1 MILKKMTAS
10 FGKLN
15 NKTLELHDGLNII
28 TLPNEAGKSTWS
40 EFLLAMLYGVDTSER
55 RHAGGPVPIKE
66 RFQPWDGS
74 PMQGTVELEHEGR
87 RITIERTSTPRAPMS
102 RFAAYDT
109 DSGQPVTEL
118 DGKNCGAVLIGAER
132 SVYERSGFLRQRST
146 GLHRD
151 ASLEQ
156 RLSSLVS
163 TAEEDY
169 SYSEIDKSLNNLKN
183 RCKHNRTGLLPET
196 EQALSEVEQTLSSID
211 GYQRTLSDLQR
222 REQELLAV
230 QKGLQDQLAAW
241 QAVQTRKQRENYLTQ
256 QTVAAQATAHR
267 EALEAQCRSLPQKST
282 LSELSDAVLHLQ
294 EQTQAAVTDAALSR
308 REPPQA
314 PVFPV
319 FSGLSAKE
327 AEEKAEKDRQSAQ
340 ALLTPQD
347 AKKRSPLPLCAAILS
362 AAVFAVLALVIP
374 LPLLFVPAVLC
385 ASFVPV
391 WLYLGSRERKK
402 AALRTEENRARAT
415 ELLKPYQTDTPQR
428 LPEIAAQYAQ
438 RLTEYETAR
447 EEIRQQNDAAEAK
460 LTALGEEKS
469 RLLNRLTDYFPDC
482 DGLPAAS
489 RLLREGLAARAA
501 LEDAVRS
508 EQNALATLNLLRGSD
523 TAQEASAPADA
534 PDCVPADTREQL
546 ARNAQA
552 LDALRGELHRT
563 QGLLDALGDRVELE
577 ARQEQLL
584 ARRDTLSKRY
594 DALTLAQDT
603 LGAAYREVQSR
614 FAPLL
619 CGRAGELFYRLTG
632 GAYDRLLLDQELNA
646 LCRQTGQSVTHGAE
660 LLSCGTADQAY
671 LAVRLA
677 ICELLL
683 DDAPL
688 VLDDALLAFDDTRC
702 SLALKLLRE
711 EAETRQVLLFTCQSR
726 EAALGI

>member
-1 MILKKMTAS
+1 MIFKKMTAS

-15 NKTLELHDGLNII
+15 NETLELHDGLNII

-74 PMQGTVELEHEGR
+74 PMQGTVELEHEGQS
-87 RITIERTSTPRAPMS
+87 ITLERTSAPRAPMS
-102 RFAAYDT
+102 RFAAYYT

-146 GLHRD
+146 GLRRD

-169 SYSEIDKSLNNLKN
+169 SYSEINAALNNLKN
-183 RCKHNRTGLLPET
+183 RCRHNRTGLLPQT
-196 EQALSEVEQTLSSID
+196 EQALSEVEQTLSSVD
-211 GYQRTLSDLQR
+211 GYQKTISDLQQ

-230 QKGLQDQLAAW
+230 QKGLQDQLSAW
-241 QAVQTRKQRENYLTQ
+241 QAVQAKKQRENYLTQ
-256 QTVAAQATAHR
+256 RAAAAQATARR
-267 EALEAQCRSLPQKST
+267 EALESQCRSLPQKPT
-282 LSELSDAVLHLQ
+282 LSALSDAVLRLQ
-294 EQTQAAVTDAALSR
+294 ERTQAAVTDAALLR

-319 FSGLSAKE
+319 FSGLTARQ
-327 AEEKAEKDRQSAQ
+327 AEEKAEKDRQAAQ
-340 ALLTPQD
+340 ALLTPKD
-347 AKKRSPLPLCAAILS
+347 AKKRSPLPPSAAILA

-385 ASFVPV
+385 ALFVPV

-402 AALRTEENRARAT
+402 TALRTEENRARAM
-415 ELLKPYQTDTPQR
+415 ELLRPYQTDTPEH
-428 LPEIAAQYAQ
+428 LPDIAAQYA
-438 RLTEYETAR
+438 RKLTEYETAR
-447 EEIRQQNDAAEAK
+447 EKIRQQNDAAEAK

-469 RLLNRLTDYFPDC
+469 RLLKRLADYFPDC

-489 RLLREGLAARAA
+489 RLLREGLEAHTA

-508 EQNALATLNLLRGSD
+508 EQNALAALNLLRGLDADS
-523 TAQEASAPADA
+523 EEPARTSV
-534 PDCVPADTREQL
+534 PDCPPADTREPL
-546 ARNAQA
+546 ARNARA
-552 LDALRGELHRT
+552 LEVLRSELHRT

-577 ARQEQLL
+577 ARREQLL
-584 ARRDTLSKRY
+584 ARKNTLSKKY

-603 LGAAYREVQSR
+603 LSAAYREVQSR

-683 DDAPL
+683 GDAPL
-688 VLDDALLAFDDTRC
+688 VLDDALLAFDDSRC
-702 SLALKLLRE
+702 RLALELLRE
-711 EAETRQVLLFTCQSR
+711 EAKTRQILLFTCQSR
-726 EAALGI
+726 ESALGV